1 MKVGLLQCDHVAD
14 HLQPISGDYP
24 EMFRKLLPEIDLQVY
39 DVIQN
44 QFPASVDEC
53 EAYLTTGSKYSVYD
67 DLPWI
72 HRLKALVQEIHDQ
85 QKYFIGV
92 CFGHQ
97 LLAEALGGQVLKGD
111 TGWCV
116 GIHPFTIVA
125 QESWMVP
132 FRNPVQLL
140 MSCQDQVQVMPEN
153 ARLLAKSPDCPVAMF
168 GVGHRMLGIQGHPEF
183 PREYARALMIER
195 AAKIGQE
202 KTEKGLASLEQ
213 MPDAMVVA
221 QWMMHF
227 LKGGWVNKV

>member
-1 MKVGLLQCDHVAD
+1 MQVGLLQCDHVAD
-14 HLQPISGDYP
+14 HLKAIGGDYP
-24 EMFRKLLPEIDLQVY
+24 EMFRSLLPEIDLQVY
-39 DVIQN
+39 DVTQN
-44 QFPASVDEC
+44 RFPATVNEC

-72 HRLKALVQEIHDQ
+72 HRLKALVQEIHVQ
-85 QKYFIGV
+85 NKYYIGV

-111 TGWCV
+111 KGWCV
-116 GIHPFTIVA
+116 GIHPFTVV
-125 QESWMVP
+125 EREPWMVP
-132 FRNPVQLL
+132 FQNPVHLI

-153 ARLLAKSPDCPVAMF
+153 ARLLAKSPACPVGMF
-168 GVGHRMLGIQGHPEF
+168 CVGDHMLGIQGHPEF

-195 AAKIGQE
+195 VAKIGQE
-202 KTEKGLASLEQ
+202 KTEKGLASLEK

-227 LKGGWVNKV
+227 LRL